1 MRRPLFCLLLTAAV
15 ASLPCLRDARAQ
27 AAKEKSA
34 KDKSAPVLPH
44 YDPPDQPFRMAPMP
58 QSTRSI
64 VVPLATNL
72 HLAFDTALLRTHTV
86 WSGKGLALLGPQYG
100 LPKSPFISTN
110 DGTVLWT
117 MPPVFP
123 WAVGK
128 LPEQDEFKPPSNW
141 SFAGLEVRRGEV
153 SMQMRVLHP
162 VVPPEFGGGSVSES
176 FSWSPESTTGVIRSF
191 SIGSRIGKELW
202 FLAHAETGHAEVV
215 SETAHA
221 ALIQRSNDVLVVSV
235 PWRQNDTALL
245 KLVAVDKLVD
255 YEVET
260 VTEGGAE
267 KGHPK
272 RRVVGTQG
280 RVYVQSTSRSDGSH
294 GFTLQTEVFPNR
306 AEAMKWIVSRQGPRS
321 VKEREL
327 KWKEESERYLVWEAA
342 KTAAGP
348 KPILRL
354 PAPTTHSE
362 ISQSAKPSQ
371 VSTPAFRA
379 EAFPLP
385 KEANLLV
392 TGMDFLPN
400 GDLALCTW
408 AGEVWM
414 VEGAQGPPAAAKY
427 RRFAR
432 GLAEPMGVAVR
443 DGKIYVGT
451 KQGLYRIEGTGE
463 ASGFECLNQSWG
475 YTGSYNAF
483 VYGPVF
489 DKAGNFILASAGHS
503 GRWDSAY
510 MGWGSRISPD
520 GAKLDA
526 ICSGFREP
534 NGIGTFGPDRD
545 VFVSENQGQ
554 WIAACK
560 LNHVTPG
567 KFYGHP
573 SAWPAPQ
580 EEYGKHT
587 RFDPPAV
594 WFPYKL
600 ARSTTGL
607 VEITDDR
614 FGPFKGQ
621 LMVGDFQ
628 NAIVTRVQLEKVN
641 GEYQG
646 AVWPFLKQF
655 QSGVNRLTYGPDG
668 KLYVG
673 GCQAPRSWTAVAP
686 QEFALERVSYTGKLP
701 FEVKE
706 VHALR
711 DGFELTFTQP
721 VEVKAAADPES
732 YDVTQYGYKY
742 HAKYGSPEYDHDG
755 KENAATVI
763 KVAAATVLPDKLKV
777 RLKLEGWKAGY
788 VTMVRSLDVK
798 NAAGESLVN
807 DTFWYTLNQL
817 PDSR

>member
-1 MRRPLFCLLLTAAV
+1 MRHPTLPLLLAASV
-15 ASLPCLRDARAQ
+15 SLFASQNHVFGQ
-27 AAKEKSA
+27 AAKA
-34 KDKSAPVLPH
+34 KLASVKPH
-44 YDPPDQPFRMAPMP
+44 YDAPDQPFRMAPMP
-58 QSTRSI
+58 QSTRSL

-86 WSGKGLALLGPQYG
+86 WSGRGLALLGPQYG

-128 LPEQDEFKPPSNW
+128 MPEKLETKLPSYAAFEGVQVLGTSTVFRYSLKDSTGRLLSLNERFGTLENRI
-141 SFAGLEVRRGEV
+141 AGLRRAV
-153 SMQMRVLHP
+153 
-162 VVPPEFGGGSVSES
+162 EFG
-176 FSWSPESTTGVIRSF
+176 P
-191 SIGSRIGKELW
+191 SRDDLW
-202 FLAHAETGHAEVV
+202 FLAHIEQGRAERLSATTLLIERAKDVLLLRLDGFEMVV
-215 SETAHA
+215 QDAKLDLESETA
-221 ALIQRSNDVLVVSV
+221 
-235 PWRQNDTALL
+235 
-245 KLVAVDKLVD
+245 
-255 YEVET
+255 
-260 VTEGGAE
+260 TEQGSE
-267 KGHPK
+267 KGNPRQQIK
-272 RRVVGTQG
+272 GDFVQVFVKIPARPQG
-280 RVYVQSTSRSDGSH
+280 KPVSFRLDS
-294 GFTLQTEVFPNR
+294 EVFPTKEQANKR
-306 AEAMKWIVSRQGPRS
+306 RMLIETARWNDGRQTPMEPSRLSSGGVAR
-321 VKEREL
+321 
-327 KWKEESERYLVWEAA
+327 
-342 KTAAGP
+342 
-348 KPILRL
+348 
-354 PAPTTHSE
+354 
-362 ISQSAKPSQ
+362 PSSS
-371 VSTPAFRA
+371 STPHFRS
-379 EAFPLP
+379 ESFPLP
-385 KEANLLV
+385 KEANLLL

-400 GDLALCTW
+400 GDLVVCTW
-408 AGEVWM
+408 PGEVW
-414 VEGAQGPPAAAKY
+414 VIESAQGSPAAAKY

-432 GLAEPMGVAVR
+432 GLAEPMGLAVR

-451 KQGLYRIEGTGE
+451 KQALYRLTDTDGNGE
-463 ASGFECLNQSWG
+463 ADLFECLNQSWG

-483 VYGPVF
+483 AYGPVF
-489 DKAGNFILASAGHS
+489 DKAGNFILANAGHS
-503 GRWDSAY
+503 GRWDAPY
-510 MGWGSRISPD
+510 MGWGIRISPD

-534 NGIGTFGPDRD
+534 NGISTFGPDRD

-554 WIAACK
+554 WMAACK

-600 ARSTTGL
+600 ARSTTGIC
-607 VEITDDR
+607 EITDDR
-614 FGPFKGQ
+614 FGPFRGQ

-655 QSGVNRLTYGPDG
+655 QSGVNRLAYGPDG

-673 GCQAPRSWTAVAP
+673 GCQAPLSWKAVAP
-686 QEFALERVSYTGKLP
+686 LDFALERISYTGKLP
-701 FEVKE
+701 FEVKA

-721 VEVKAAADPES
+721 VEEKAAANPDS

-742 HAKYGSPEYDHDG
+742 HSKYGSPELDHDG

-763 KVAAATVLPDKLKV
+763 KVAGATVSPDKLKV
-777 RLKLEGWKAGY
+777 RLKLEGWKPGY

-798 NAAGESLVN
+798 NATGDNLVN

-817 PDSR
+817 PK

>member
-1 MRRPLFCLLLTAAV
+1 MRRPLVCLLPTLALLCLAA
-15 ASLPCLRDARAQ
+15 PGHTIAQ
-27 AAKEKSA
+27 SA
-34 KDKSAPVLPH
+34 KAKAAPVTPH
-44 YDPPDQPFRMAPMP
+44 YDAPDQPFRMAPMP

-128 LPEQDEFKPPSNW
+128 MPEKDAVQLPTGARFL
-141 SFAGLEVRRGEV
+141 GC
-153 SMQMRVLHP
+153 
-162 VVPPEFGGGSVSES
+162 S
-176 FSWSPESTTGVIRSF
+176 FSKDSPGIRYELQAGSETVRVVESAFAMTRLSLLRRFEISPCQQPLF
-191 SIGSRIGKELW
+191 
-202 FLAHAETGHAEVV
+202 FLAHAEDGAIVQQAANFDSPPIVV
-215 SETAHA
+215 LRNRRGATT
-221 ALIQRSNDVLVVSV
+221 VGVVTNKFVSLASQSV
-235 PWRQNDTALL
+235 SAR
-245 KLVAVDKLVD
+245 
-255 YEVET
+255 YEAGL
-260 VTEGGAE
+260 VTEASAE
-267 KGHPK
+267 KGVAS
-272 RRVVGTQG
+272 RLVESQQG
-280 RVYVQSTSRSDGSH
+280 RVWLRVLPHAETLLVELIANFSGWPKGTPLETKEPESRLGAGELLTSETFVRPS
-294 GFTLQTEVFPNR
+294 
-306 AEAMKWIVSRQGPRS
+306 
-321 VKEREL
+321 
-327 KWKEESERYLVWEAA
+327 
-342 KTAAGP
+342 
-348 KPILRL
+348 
-354 PAPTTHSE
+354 
-362 ISQSAKPSQ
+362 SA
-371 VSTPAFRA
+371 STPSFRA

-385 KEANLLV
+385 KEANLLI

-400 GDLALCTW
+400 GDLIVCTW
-408 AGEVWM
+408 PGEVW
-414 VEGAQGPPAAAKY
+414 VIEGAQGAPAAAKY

-451 KQGLYRIEGTGE
+451 KQALYRLTDTDGNGE
-463 ASGFECLNQSWG
+463 ADLFECLNQGWG

-483 VYGPVF
+483 AYGPVF
-489 DKAGNFILASAGHS
+489 DKAGNFILANAGHG
-503 GRWDSAY
+503 GRWDAAY
-510 MGWGSRISPD
+510 MGWGIRISPD

-526 ICSGFREP
+526 ICSGLREP
-534 NGIGTFGPDRD
+534 NGIGTVGPDRD

-560 LNHVTPG
+560 LNHVAPG

-600 ARSTTGL
+600 ARSTTGFA
-607 VEITDDR
+607 EITDDR

-655 QSGVNRLTYGPDG
+655 QSGVNRLVYGPDG

-673 GCQAPRSWTAVAP
+673 GCQAPVSWKAVAP
-686 QEFALERVSYTGKLP
+686 LDFALERISYTGKLP
-701 FEVKE
+701 FEVKD

-721 VEVKAAADPES
+721 VEAKAATDPES
-732 YDVTQYGYKY
+732 YGVTQYGYKY
-742 HAKYGSPEYDHDG
+742 HAKYGSPELDHDG

-763 KVAAATVLPDKLKV
+763 KIAGATVSPDKLKV
-777 RLKLEGWKAGY
+777 RLKLEGWKTGY

-817 PDSR
+817 PK

>member
-1 MRRPLFCLLLTAAV
+1 MRRPLVCLLLTLAVLSLAAPE
-15 ASLPCLRDARAQ
+15 AARAQ
-27 AAKEKSA
+27 AAKA
-34 KDKSAPVLPH
+34 KAAPVIPH

-86 WSGKGLALLGPQYG
+86 WSGRGLALLGPQYG

-110 DGTVLWT
+110 DGTVLWS

-123 WAVGK
+123 WSAGK
-128 LPEQDEFKPPSNW
+128 DPGADKGALAKSASFKGISTK
-141 SFAGLEVRRGEV
+141 GGEV
-153 SMQMRVLHP
+153 NFIYELTVD
-162 VVPPEFGGGSVSES
+162 GGLVRIHES
-176 FSWSPESTTGVIRSF
+176 FR
-191 SIGSRIGKELW
+191 
-202 FLAHAETGHAEVV
+202 LAN
-215 SETAHA
+215 SEPKTM
-221 ALIQRSNDVLVVSV
+221 IERRLVVS
-235 PWRQNDTALL
+235 PCRQDLWLLLHAEPAQTLPVLSGKNATILREDSVVSVSLYDTVLSE
-245 KLVAVDKLVD
+245 LVVKHE
-255 YEVET
+255 EVEFKAGL
-260 VTEGGAE
+260 VTETSAE
-267 KGHPK
+267 KGIQFQQV
-272 RRVVGTQG
+272 RERQG
-280 RVYVQSTSRSDGSH
+280 RIWLRVKGHLSEASIQFNTDVRKREREINSSTFRNPRVARMSFLTNNEPDPTAKPVVRATTSEIFRPSSASTS
-294 GFTLQTEVFPNR
+294 
-306 AEAMKWIVSRQGPRS
+306 
-321 VKEREL
+321 
-327 KWKEESERYLVWEAA
+327 
-342 KTAAGP
+342 
-348 KPILRL
+348 
-354 PAPTTHSE
+354 
-362 ISQSAKPSQ
+362 
-371 VSTPAFRA
+371 AFRS

-385 KEANLLV
+385 KAANLLV
-392 TGMDFLPN
+392 GGMDFLPN

-408 AGEVWM
+408 AGEVWI
-414 VEGAQGPPAAAKY
+414 VEGAQGAPAAAKY

-432 GLAEPMGVAVR
+432 GLAEPMGLAVR

-451 KQGLYRIEGTGE
+451 KQALYRLTDTDGNGE
-463 ASGFECLNQSWG
+463 ADLFECLNQSWG

-489 DKAGNFILASAGHS
+489 DKAGNFILANAGHS
-503 GRWDSAY
+503 GRWDAPY
-510 MGWGSRISPD
+510 MGWGIRISPD
-520 GAKLDA
+520 GTKLDA

-545 VFVSENQGQ
+545 VFVSENQGA
-554 WIAACK
+554 WMGACK

-573 SAWPAPQ
+573 SAWPAKQ
-580 EEYGKHT
+580 QEYGKHT

-600 ARSTTGL
+600 ARSTTGII
-607 VEITDDR
+607 EITDDL

-655 QSGVNRLTYGPDG
+655 QSGVNRLAYGPDG

-673 GCQAPRSWTAVAP
+673 GCQAPVSWKAVAP
-686 QEFALERVSYTGKLP
+686 LDFALERISYTGKLP

-721 VEVKAAADPES
+721 VEAKAAADPES
-732 YDVTQYGYKY
+732 YDVTQYGLKY
-742 HAKYGSPEYDHDG
+742 HAKYGSPEFDHDG
-755 KENAATVI
+755 KENATTAIKVGGATVS
-763 KVAAATVLPDKLKV
+763 PDKLKV
-777 RLKLEGWKAGY
+777 RLQLSGWKPGY

-798 NAAGESLVN
+798 NAGGDSLMN

-817 PDSR
+817 PK

>member
-1 MRRPLFCLLLTAAV
+1 MHRLFFHLLPAVAVLLTAAPV
-15 ASLPCLRDARAQ
+15 ALCAQ
-27 AAKEKSA
+27 TAKA
-34 KDKSAPVLPH
+34 PSAPVFPH

-123 WAVGK
+123 WAVGETPASMPEK
-128 LPEQDEFKPPSNW
+128 LPAWARFTGINIDKSNV
-141 SFAGLEVRRGEV
+141 AAEYELTVDGRAVLVREYFVVRGSQTV
-153 SMQMRVLHP
+153 ARVLRVGP
-162 VVPPEFGGGSVSES
+162 CA
-176 FSWSPESTTGVIRSF
+176 
-191 SIGSRIGKELW
+191 KELW
-202 FLAHAETGHAEVV
+202 FLAHAEWNATVSLTSKDEFLLTRPTGPLAVAVRAKE
-215 SETAHA
+215 
-221 ALIQRSNDVLVVSV
+221 N
-235 PWRQNDTALL
+235 L
-245 KLVAVDKLVD
+245 KLKA
-255 YEVET
+255 ERITSRQQVER
-260 VTEGGAE
+260 VTEVGAE
-267 KGHPK
+267 KGHQ
-272 RRVVGTQG
+272 RSLVEGEQARVWVGIPPHTTELVV
-280 RVYVQSTSRSDGSH
+280 RVLSTAGSNKVPTEAEENALSRL
-294 GFTLQTEVFPNR
+294 LQPEV
-306 AEAMKWIVSRQGPRS
+306 MV
-321 VKEREL
+321 
-327 KWKEESERYLVWEAA
+327 A
-342 KTAAGP
+342 KTFVATTPA
-348 KPILRL
+348 R
-354 PAPTTHSE
+354 APTVG
-362 ISQSAKPSQ
+362 SA
-371 VSTPAFRA
+371 AFRA
-379 EAFPLP
+379 ESFPLP
-385 KEANLLV
+385 KEIELSV
-392 TGMDFLPN
+392 CGMDFLPN
-400 GDLALCTW
+400 GDLVVCTW
-408 AGEVWM
+408 PGEVF
-414 VEGAQGPPAAAKY
+414 VIEKATGPTKAMRY

-432 GLAEPMGVAVR
+432 GLAEPMGLAVR

-451 KQGLYRIEGTGE
+451 KQALYRLTDTDANGE
-463 ASGFECLNQSWG
+463 ADLFECLNQSWG

-489 DKAGNFILASAGHS
+489 DRAGNVILANAGHS

-510 MGWGSRISPD
+510 MGWALRISPD
-520 GAKLDA
+520 GKKLDA
-526 ICSGFREP
+526 ICSGLREP

-554 WIAACK
+554 WMAACK

-580 EEYGKHT
+580 EDYGKHT

-655 QSGVNRLTYGPDG
+655 QSGVNRLVYGPDG

-673 GCQAPRSWTAVAP
+673 GLQAPRSWSAVAP
-686 QEFALERVSYTGKLP
+686 LNASLERIEFTGKLP

-706 VHALR
+706 VHAQR

-721 VEVKAAADPES
+721 VEAKVTADPES
-732 YDVTQYGYKY
+732 YDVTQFGYKY
-742 HAKYGSPEYDHDG
+742 QAKYGSPDYDHDG

-763 KVAAATVLPDKLKV
+763 KVTGATVSPDKLKV
-777 RLKLEGWKAGY
+777 RLKLEGWKTGY

-798 NAAGESLVN
+798 NAAGEPLVN
-807 DTFWYTLNQL
+807 DTFWYTLNQI
-817 PDSR
+817 PR

>member
-1 MRRPLFCLLLTAAV
+1 MRRPSLPLLLAATL
-15 ASLPCLRDARAQ
+15 ALFAGQLPLRAQ
-27 AAKEKSA
+27 AAKA
-34 KDKSAPVLPH
+34 KSAPVIPR
-44 YDPPDQPFRMAPMP
+44 YDAPDQPFRMAPMP

-86 WSGKGLALLGPQYG
+86 WSGRGLALLGPQYG

-110 DGTVLWT
+110 AGTVLWT

-128 LPEQDEFKPPSNW
+128 IPS
-141 SFAGLEVRRGEV
+141 GLSEKVPAEVRFLGARTDAAATSLEYELAV
-153 SMQMRVLHP
+153 SGKP
-162 VVPPEFGGGSVSES
+162 V
-176 FSWSPESTTGVIRSF
+176 R
-191 SIGSRIGKELW
+191 
-202 FLAHAETGHAEVV
+202 V
-215 SETAHA
+215 SETFYRVPVTSPQPPVVGRVLRLGACDQSLWLLTHA
-221 ALIQRSNDVLVVSV
+221 ELKAQV
-235 PWRQNDTALL
+235 RQTGNDTVRFDRPDGPLALAVSSKSGVAL
-245 KLVAVDKLVD
+245 KTHRAPVRISA
-255 YEVET
+255 ERA
-260 VTEGGAE
+260 TESGAE
-267 KGHPK
+267 KGHP
-272 RRVVGTQG
+272 REAFEGELAQAWLEIPA
-280 RVYVQSTSRSDGSH
+280 H
-294 GFTLQTEVFPNR
+294 PTEVT
-306 AEAMKWIVSRQGPRS
+306 V
-321 VKEREL
+321 
-327 KWKEESERYLVWEAA
+327 LVI
-342 KTAAGP
+342 TAAGTP
-348 KPILRL
+348 KVAQDAADNLRL
-354 PAPTTHSE
+354 ALQGARSKAPTKLSG
-362 ISQSAKPSQ
+362 SPGFRPSP
-371 VSTPAFRA
+371 VGTAAFRS

-385 KEANLLV
+385 KEANLLI

-400 GDLALCTW
+400 GDLAVCTW
-408 AGEVWM
+408 PGEVWII
-414 VEGAQGPPAAAKY
+414 EGAQGAPAAAKY

-451 KQGLYRIEGTGE
+451 KQALYRLTDTDGNGE
-463 ASGFECLNQSWG
+463 ADLFECLNQSWG

-483 VYGPVF
+483 AYGPVF
-489 DKAGNFILASAGHS
+489 DKAGNFILANAGHS
-503 GRWDSAY
+503 GRWDAPY
-510 MGWGSRISPD
+510 MGWGIRISPD

-554 WIAACK
+554 WMAACK

-600 ARSTTGL
+600 ARSTTGIC
-607 VEITDDR
+607 EITDDR

-655 QSGVNRLTYGPDG
+655 QSGVNRLAYGPDG

-673 GCQAPRSWTAVAP
+673 GCQAPISWKAVAP
-686 QEFALERVSYTGKLP
+686 LDFALERISYTGKLP
-701 FEVKE
+701 FEVKA

-721 VEVKAAADPES
+721 VEAKAAADPES
-732 YDVTQYGYKY
+732 YDVTQYGLKY
-742 HAKYGSPEYDHDG
+742 HSKYGSPEFDHDG

-763 KVAAATVLPDKLKV
+763 KVAAATVSPDKLKV
-777 RLKLEGWKAGY
+777 RLKLEGWKPGY

-798 NAAGESLVN
+798 NAAGDNLVN
-807 DTFWYTLNQL
+807 DAFWYTLNQF
-817 PDSR
+817 PK

>member
-1 MRRPLFCLLLTAAV
+1 MRRPILLLFLTATV
-15 ASLPCLRDARAQ
+15 VFIPCREELPAQ
-27 AAKEKSA
+27 PAKA
-34 KDKSAPVLPH
+34 KSAPVIPH

-86 WSGKGLALLGPQYG
+86 WSGKGLALLGPQFG

-110 DGTVLWT
+110 DGTVLWS

-128 LPEQDEFKPPSNW
+128 LPEKDTIQLPNGARFLGVTQSKNSTAVLYEIRAGDETVRVRESN
-141 SFAGLEVRRGEV
+141 FAMQKASLLRRFEI
-153 SMQMRVLHP
+153 
-162 VVPPEFGGGSVSES
+162 
-176 FSWSPESTTGVIRSF
+176 SPCRQPIF
-191 SIGSRIGKELW
+191 
-202 FLAHAETGHAEVV
+202 FLAHAEDGATLQHGPSLESQGSVHLLNGPNSTSVALLPTTTGSLTSHSVHTRYE
-215 SETAHA
+215 A
-221 ALIQRSNDVLVVSV
+221 AL
-235 PWRQNDTALL
+235 
-245 KLVAVDKLVD
+245 
-255 YEVET
+255 
-260 VTEGGAE
+260 VTETSSE
-267 KGHPK
+267 KG
-272 RRVVGTQG
+272 
-280 RVYVQSTSRSDGSH
+280 
-294 GFTLQTEVFPNR
+294 
-306 AEAMKWIVSRQGPRS
+306 AVSRM
-321 VKEREL
+321 V
-327 KWKEESERYLVWEAA
+327 ESLQSRVW
-342 KTAAGP
+342 
-348 KPILRL
+348 LRVLPHSEPVRLDLLTDFSGRPAVTPVDGLRPQPNLL
-354 PAPTTHSE
+354 PANAIVAGAPIRPS
-362 ISQSAKPSQ
+362 SA
-371 VSTPAFRA
+371 STPHFRA
-379 EAFPLP
+379 ESFPLP
-385 KEANLLV
+385 KESNLLV
-392 TGMDFLPN
+392 GGMDFRPN

-408 AGEVWM
+408 AGEVWI
-414 VEGAQGPPAAAKY
+414 VEGAQGVPAAAKY

-432 GLAEPMGVAVR
+432 GLCEPMGLAVR

-451 KQGLYRIEGTGE
+451 KQGLYRLTDTDGNGE
-463 ASGFECLNQSWG
+463 ADLFECLNQSWG

-489 DKAGNFILASAGHS
+489 DKAGNFMLANAGHS

-510 MGWGSRISPD
+510 MGWALRLSPD

-526 ICSGFREP
+526 ICSGLREP
-534 NGIGTFGPDRD
+534 NGIGTFGPDRE
-545 VFVSENQGQ
+545 VFVTENQGQ
-554 WIAACK
+554 WMAACK

-587 RFDPPAV
+587 RFHPPAV

-600 ARSTTGL
+600 ARSVTGFA
-607 VEITDDR
+607 EITDDR

-655 QSGVNRLTYGPDG
+655 QSGVNRLVYGPDG

-673 GCQAPRSWTAVAP
+673 GCQAPVSWKAVAP
-686 QEFALERVSYTGKLP
+686 LDFALERISYTGKLP

-721 VEVKAAADPES
+721 VEAKAAADPES
-732 YDVTQYGYKY
+732 YDVTQHGFKY
-742 HAKYGSPEYDHDG
+742 HAKYGSPEFDHDG

-763 KVAAATVLPDKLKV
+763 KVVGATVSPDKLKV
-777 RLKLEGWKAGY
+777 RLQLSGWKSGY

-798 NAAGESLVN
+798 SAGGEPLVN
-807 DTFWYTLNQL
+807 DTFWYTLNQF
-817 PDSR
+817 PK

>member
-1 MRRPLFCLLLTAAV
+1 MRRPLFRLLLTLAVLFLAAPE
-15 ASLPCLRDARAQ
+15 AARAQ
-27 AAKEKSA
+27 TAKAKEKSA
-34 KDKSAPVLPH
+34 PVIPH

-86 WSGKGLALLGPQYG
+86 WSGRGLALLGPQYG

-128 LPEQDEFKPPSNW
+128 LPEKDEFKLPDGW
-141 SFAGLEVRRGEV
+141 TFRGIHSGYETT
-153 SMQMRVLHP
+153 RLNYGIL
-162 VVPPEFGGGSVSES
+162 GGGKTSLLISEGFGRLRDS
-176 FSWSPESTTGVIRSF
+176 FTGVYRHINVSGRE
-191 SIGSRIGKELW
+191 GDLW
-202 FLAHAETGHAEVV
+202 FLAHAEMGKIEMLPDSTTV
-215 SETAHA
+215 
-221 ALIQRSNDVLVVSV
+221 ALIQRAND
-235 PWRQNDTALL
+235 WLL
-245 KLVAVDKLVD
+245 TTLWSDQKGIQFQPVEKEVD
-255 YEVET
+255 YEVES
-260 VTEGGAE
+260 VTDQGAE
-267 KGHPK
+267 KGNPK
-272 RRVVGTQG
+272 RRVSGKQA
-280 RVYVQSTSRSDGSH
+280 RVYVLITDPATRRP
-294 GFTLQTEVFPNR
+294 FFLIQTELFPTKDT
-306 AEAMKWIVSRQGPRS
+306 A
-321 VKEREL
+321 L
-327 KWKEESERYLVWEAA
+327 KWLAEGERR
-342 KTAAGP
+342 KTQPSKYAEHGMPPKKPSFALPGDSHP
-348 KPILRL
+348 KPSL
-354 PAPTTHSE
+354 A
-362 ISQSAKPSQ
+362 
-371 VSTPAFRA
+371 STPYFRA
-379 EAFPLP
+379 ESFSLP

-392 TGMDFLPN
+392 GGMDFLPN
-400 GDLALCTW
+400 GDLATCTW
-408 AGEVWM
+408 AGEVWI
-414 VEGAQGPPAAAKY
+414 VEGAQGPPAAARY

-432 GLAEPMGVAVR
+432 GLAEPMGLAVR

-451 KQGLYRIEGTGE
+451 KQALYRLTDTDGNGE
-463 ASGFECLNQSWG
+463 ADLFECLNQSWG

-503 GRWDSAY
+503 GRWDAPY
-510 MGWGSRISPD
+510 MGWGIRISPD
-520 GAKLDA
+520 GTKLDA

-554 WIAACK
+554 WMAACK
-560 LNHVTPG
+560 LNHVAPG

-600 ARSTTGL
+600 ARSVTGFA
-607 VEITDDR
+607 EITDDR

-655 QSGVNRLTYGPDG
+655 QSGVNRLAYGPDG

-673 GCQAPRSWTAVAP
+673 GCQAPVSWKAVAP
-686 QEFALERVSYTGKLP
+686 LDFALERISYTGKLP

-721 VEVKAAADPES
+721 VEAKAAADPES

-742 HAKYGSPEYDHDG
+742 HAKYGSPEFDHDG
-755 KENAATVI
+755 KENAATAI
-763 KVAAATVLPDKLKV
+763 KVAAATVSPDKLKV

-798 NAAGESLVN
+798 NATGEALVN
-807 DTFWYTLNQL
+807 DIFWYTLNQI
-817 PDSR
+817 PK

>member
-1 MRRPLFCLLLTAAV
+1 MRSLYSQMLPAMAVLLFATTEPV
-15 ASLPCLRDARAQ
+15 RAQ
-27 AAKEKSA
+27 AAKNKV
-34 KDKSAPVLPH
+34 APVIPH

-123 WAVGK
+123 WAVGGAKLFPAK
-128 LPEQDEFKPPSNW
+128 LPENALFNGVSTKGGVLTFHYEIFIGGQKIPVAESARVELFGER
-141 SFAGLEVRRGEV
+141 AAVVRRFELGPRKQPLRFLALTMPKD
-153 SMQMRVLHP
+153 SPFAFGGIIAMQSAWVPPDIEPGRSVVVLH
-162 VVPPEFGGGSVSES
+162 VRGLKAQALSGG
-176 FSWSPESTTGVIRSF
+176 WP
-191 SIGSRIGKELW
+191 
-202 FLAHAETGHAEVV
+202 
-215 SETAHA
+215 
-221 ALIQRSNDVLVVSV
+221 D
-235 PWRQNDTALL
+235 
-245 KLVAVDKLVD
+245 VD
-255 YEVET
+255 YEIERVSEAGT
-260 VTEGGAE
+260 E
-267 KGHPK
+267 KGNE
-272 RRVVGTQG
+272 RV
-280 RVYVQSTSRSDGSH
+280 RVKGSE
-294 GFTLQTEVFPNR
+294 FRIRCDVPADAAWFELITTLVPD
-306 AEAMKWIVSRQGPRS
+306 AA
-321 VKEREL
+321 
-327 KWKEESERYLVWEAA
+327 SER
-342 KTAAGP
+342 KFTAAVAATETANLG
-348 KPILRL
+348 KPPLG
-354 PAPTTHSE
+354 A
-362 ISQSAKPSQ
+362 SAKLASSSPKLAVGEKMGRPSS
-371 VSTPAFRA
+371 VFTSSYRG

-392 TGMDFLPN
+392 GGMDFLPN
-400 GDLALCTW
+400 GDLAVCTW
-408 AGEVWM
+408 AGDVWI
-414 VEGAQGPPAAAKY
+414 VEGATGSPAAAKY

-432 GLAEPMGVAVR
+432 GLAEPMGLAVR

-451 KQGLYRIEGTGE
+451 KQGLYRLTDTDSNGE
-463 ASGFECLNQSWG
+463 ADLFECLNQGWG

-503 GRWDSAY
+503 GRWDSPY
-510 MGWGSRISPD
+510 MGWGIRISPD

-554 WIAACK
+554 WMAACK

-600 ARSTTGL
+600 ARSTTGI

-621 LMVGDFQ
+621 LVVGDFQ

-655 QSGVNRLTYGPDG
+655 QSGVNRLAYGPDG
-668 KLYVG
+668 KLYIG
-673 GCQAPRSWTAVAP
+673 GCQAPLSWKAVAP
-686 QEFALERVSYTGKLP
+686 LDFALERVSYTGKLP

-721 VEVKAAADPES
+721 VEAKAAADPES
-732 YDVTQYGYKY
+732 YDVTQYGFKY
-742 HAKYGSPEYDHDG
+742 HAKYGSPEFDHDG
-755 KENAATVI
+755 KENAATLI
-763 KVAAATVLPDKLKV
+763 KVTGATVSPDKLKV
-777 RLKLEGWKAGY
+777 RLKLEGWKTGY

-807 DTFWYTLNQL
+807 DTFWYSLNQL
-817 PDSR
+817 PKSATP

>member
-1 MRRPLFCLLLTAAV
+1 MRRPLSHLLAALTVGTLCLSTAPGATSTKPK
-15 ASLPCLRDARAQ
+15 A
-27 AAKEKSA
+27 
-34 KDKSAPVLPH
+34 APVTPH

-86 WSGKGLALLGPQYG
+86 WSGKGLALLGPQFG

-117 MPPVFP
+117 MPPVFS
-123 WAVGK
+123 WSAGK
-128 LPEQDEFKPPSNW
+128 EPGADKQALAKSATFK
-141 SFAGLEVRRGEV
+141 GLSAKGGEV
-153 SMQMRVLHP
+153 NFIYELTVD
-162 VVPPEFGGGSVSES
+162 GGLVRIHES
-176 FSWSPESTTGVIRSF
+176 FRLANSEPKTMIERRLVVSPCRQD
-191 SIGSRIGKELW
+191 LW
-202 FLAHAETGHAEVV
+202 LLLHAETAQTLPVPDRKNATILRADSVVSVRLHDTVLSELVVKHEEVEYKAGLV
-215 SETAHA
+215 SET
-221 ALIQRSNDVLVVSV
+221 S
-235 PWRQNDTALL
+235 
-245 KLVAVDKLVD
+245 
-255 YEVET
+255 
-260 VTEGGAE
+260 AE
-267 KGHPK
+267 KGVQFQPM
-272 RRVVGTQG
+272 RERQG
-280 RVYVQSTSRSDGSH
+280 RVWLHVKGHLSDTSIQFDTDVRKRERVVESSTFR
-294 GFTLQTEVFPNR
+294 N
-306 AEAMKWIVSRQGPRS
+306 PRPARMS
-321 VKEREL
+321 FL
-327 KWKEESERYLVWEAA
+327 TNSEPDPL
-342 KTAAGP
+342 
-348 KPILRL
+348 
-354 PAPTTHSE
+354 
-362 ISQSAKPSQ
+362 AKPVVRAMSSGAFRPSSA
-371 VSTPAFRA
+371 STPSFRA

-392 TGMDFLPN
+392 GGMDFLPN
-400 GDLALCTW
+400 GDLAICTW
-408 AGEVWM
+408 AGEVWI
-414 VEGAQGPPAAAKY
+414 VEGAQGAPAAAKY

-432 GLAEPMGVAVR
+432 GLAEPMGLAVR

-451 KQGLYRIEGTGE
+451 KQALYRLTDTDGNGE
-463 ASGFECLNQSWG
+463 ADLFECLNQSWG

-489 DKAGNFILASAGHS
+489 DKAGNFILANAGHS
-503 GRWDSAY
+503 GRWDAPY
-510 MGWGSRISPD
+510 MGWGIRISPD

-554 WIAACK
+554 WMAACK

-573 SAWPAPQ
+573 SAWPSKQ

-587 RFDPPAV
+587 HFDPPAV

-600 ARSTTGL
+600 ARSTTGI

-655 QSGVNRLTYGPDG
+655 QSGVNRLAYGPDG

-686 QEFALERVSYTGKLP
+686 LPYALERVSYTGKLP

-721 VEVKAAADPES
+721 VEEKAAANPDS
-732 YDVTQYGYKY
+732 YDVTQYGFKY
-742 HAKYGSPEYDHDG
+742 HAKYGSPELDHDG
-755 KENAATVI
+755 KENAATLI
-763 KVAAATVLPDKLKV
+763 KVAGASVSPDKLKV
-777 RLKLEGWKAGY
+777 RLKLEGWKTGY
-788 VTMVRSLDVK
+788 VTMVRSLDVR
-798 NAAGESLVN
+798 NTAGQALVN

-817 PDSR
+817 PK